1 MVSCC
6 LWVAG
11 MEEPFQE
18 ASSWPAVEAA
28 TPEFDDDAR
37 QQLITACRQ
46 VRPDATDAEIAEF
59 TERKKLFVTT
69 KRNIVRFLLTAVPN
83 SLEGAALLRYRKTKA
98 ENTGR

>member
-1 MVSCC
+1 
-6 LWVAG
+6 